1 MRLKDMV
8 SGWMT
13 GRPETVRPD
22 QPVLEAYAIMCSFG
36 IRHVPVVKDDRLVGI
51 LSDRDLLKR
60 GPLGGG
66 DDGGQ
71 KLAKLF
77 ALPVGEIMTCDDLKT
92 AAPMTTLQQAAY
104 TMAETRTSALPVLD
118 GEKLVGIITSHDLLR
133 ALSGM
138 PKSDEVEAGAR

>member
-22 QPVLEAYAIMCSFG
+22 QPVLEAYALMCSLG
-36 IRHVPVVKDDRLVGI
+36 IRHVPVVEKGRLVGI

-66 DDGGQ
+66 GQDGQ
-71 KLAKLF
+71 RLAKLF
-77 ALPVGEIMTCDDLKT
+77 AMPVHEIMTCDELKT
-92 AAPMTTLQQAAY
+92 ATPMTTLQEAAF

-118 GEKLVGIITSHDLLR
+118 GENLVGIITSHDLLR

-138 PKSDEVEAGAR
+138 PKSDEVEARR